1 MIAPFRDTSGTPEA
15 QTRNESQEYKQA
27 RAQEQNIARKVILYA
42 GIKRKQEFDVN
53 PWAPPTVKSMVFDE
67 TFLTL
72 ISPQAVYDPPRALP
86 AGALEE
92 AIRQTEEM
100 IRTGL
105 CTRGA
110 NAFYHNVLCVAKPLA
125 RGDSKPK

>member
-1 MIAPFRDTSGTPEA
+1 MIAPFRDNADTPEA
-15 QTRNESQEYKQA
+15 QAHNESQEYKHA
-27 RAQEQNIARKVILYA
+27 RAQERNIARTVVLYA
-42 GIKRKQEFDVN
+42 GVKRKQEFDVN

-110 NAFYHNVLCVAKPLA
+110 SAFNHNVL
-125 RGDSKPK
+125 